1 MKKVTTEKAWLSYA
15 EAMQYSGLSR
25 TKLWELV
32 SIGEVNAAR
41 VGRAVR
47 ISLFSLEDYM
57 KRNSYVE
64 RSEKLGEVENA

>member
-15 EAMQYSGLSR
+15 EGQTYSGLSR

-32 SIGEVNAAR
+32 NVGEIDATK

-47 ISLFSLEDYM
+47 INRDSLEVFM
-57 KRNSYVE
+57 KRNSYAE
-64 RSEKLGEVENA
+64 RSEKLGEIENA